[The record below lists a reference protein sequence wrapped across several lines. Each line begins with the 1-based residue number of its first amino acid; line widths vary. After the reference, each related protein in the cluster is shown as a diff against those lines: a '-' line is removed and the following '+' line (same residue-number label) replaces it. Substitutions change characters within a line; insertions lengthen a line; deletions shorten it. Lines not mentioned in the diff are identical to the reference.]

1 MQMRKLKSN
10 KYYASVILKD
20 LIDNAR
26 WETLIEYILLAW
38 KNTPSQLKKREILNA
53 ITIEYLENNKKGKK
67 NEKTNIVKFNSILN

>member
-1 MQMRKLKSN
+1 MKKKFKKD

-38 KNTPSQLKKREILNA
+38 KNSPSQLKKREILNA
-53 ITIEYLENNKKGKK
+53 ITIEYLNKNNKGKT
-67 NEKTNIVKFNSILN
+67 NEKTNIVRFDSKLN

>member
-1 MQMRKLKSN
+1 MRKLKSN

-38 KNTPSQLKKREILNA
+38 KNSPSQLKKREILNA
-53 ITIEYLENNKKGKK
+53 ITIEYLKNNNKGKK
-67 NEKTNIVKFNSILN
+67 NEKTNIVKFSSKLN

>member
-1 MQMRKLKSN
+1 MRKLKSN

-38 KNTPSQLKKREILNA
+38 KNTPRQLKKREILNA
-53 ITIEYLENNKKGKK
+53 ITIEYLDNNKKGKK

>member
-1 MQMRKLKSN
+1 MRKLKSN

-38 KNTPSQLKKREILNA
+38 KNSPSQLKKREVLNA
-53 ITIEYLENNKKGKK
+53 ITIEYLDNNKKGKK
-67 NEKTNIVKFNSILN
+67 NEKNNIVKFHSNKLN

>member
-1 MQMRKLKSN
+1 MRKLKSN

-38 KNTPSQLKKREILNA
+38 KNSPSQLKKREILNA
-53 ITIEYLENNKKGKK
+53 VTIEYLENNKKGKI
-67 NEKTNIVKFNSILN
+67 NEKTNIVKFSSKLN

>member
-1 MQMRKLKSN
+1 MKKKLKKD

-38 KNTPSQLKKREILNA
+38 KNSPSQLKKREILNA
-53 ITIEYLENNKKGKK
+53 ITIEYLNKNNKGKT
-67 NEKTNIVKFNSILN
+67 NEKTNIVRFDSKLN

>member
-1 MQMRKLKSN
+1 MKKLKKD

-38 KNTPSQLKKREILNA
+38 KNSPSQLKKREILNA
-53 ITIEYLENNKKGKK
+53 ITIEYLNKNNKGKT
-67 NEKTNIVKFNSILN
+67 NEKTNIVRFDSKLN

>member
-1 MQMRKLKSN
+1 MRKLKSN

>member
-1 MQMRKLKSN
+1 MRKLKSN

-38 KNTPSQLKKREILNA
+38 KNSPSQLKKREILNA

-67 NEKTNIVKFNSILN
+67 NEKTNIVKFSSKLN

>member
-1 MQMRKLKSN
+1 MKKLKRD

-38 KNTPSQLKKREILNA
+38 KNSPNQLKKREILNA
-53 ITIEYLENNKKGKK
+53 ITIEYLNKNKGKK
-67 NEKTNIVKFNSILN
+67 NENIIKFATVKLN

>member
-1 MQMRKLKSN
+1 MRKLKSN

-38 KNTPSQLKKREILNA
+38 KNSPSQLKKREILNA
-53 ITIEYLENNKKGKK
+53 ITIEYLENNNKGKK
-67 NEKTNIVKFNSILN
+67 NEKTNIVKFNPKLN

>member
-1 MQMRKLKSN
+1 MRKLKSN

-53 ITIEYLENNKKGKK
+53 ITIEYLDNNKKGKK

>member
-1 MQMRKLKSN
+1 MRKLKSN

-38 KNTPSQLKKREILNA
+38 KNSPTQLKKREILNA

>member
-1 MQMRKLKSN
+1 MRKLKSN

-67 NEKTNIVKFNSILN
+67 NEKTNIVKFNPKLN

>member
-1 MQMRKLKSN
+1 MKKLKKD

-38 KNTPSQLKKREILNA
+38 KNSPNQLKKREILNA
-53 ITIEYLENNKKGKK
+53 ITIEYLNKNNKGKT
-67 NEKTNIVKFNSILN
+67 NEKTNIVRFDSKLN

>member
-1 MQMRKLKSN
+1 MKKLKKD

-38 KNTPSQLKKREILNA
+38 KNSPNQLKKREILNA
-53 ITIEYLENNKKGKK
+53 ITIEYLNKNKGKT
-67 NEKTNIVKFNSILN
+67 NENIIKFSVNKLIN

>member
-1 MQMRKLKSN
+1 MKKLKKD

-38 KNTPSQLKKREILNA
+38 KKSPSQLKKREILNA
-53 ITIEYLENNKKGKK
+53 ITIEYLNKNNKGKT
-67 NEKTNIVKFNSILN
+67 NEKTNIVRFDSKLN

>member
-1 MQMRKLKSN
+1 MKKLKKD

-38 KNTPSQLKKREILNA
+38 KNSPNQLKKREILNA
-53 ITIEYLENNKKGKK
+53 ITIEYLNKNKGKT
-67 NEKTNIVKFNSILN
+67 NENIIKFAAIKLN

>member
-1 MQMRKLKSN
+1 MKKLKRD

-38 KNTPSQLKKREILNA
+38 KNSPNQLKKREILNA
-53 ITIEYLENNKKGKK
+53 ITIEYLNKNKGKT
-67 NEKTNIVKFNSILN
+67 NENIIKFSVNKLIN

>member
-1 MQMRKLKSN
+1 MKKLKKD

-38 KNTPSQLKKREILNA
+38 KNSPNQLKKKEILNA
-53 ITIEYLENNKKGKK
+53 ITIEYLNKNKGKT
-67 NEKTNIVKFNSILN
+67 NENIIKFAAIKLN

>member
-1 MQMRKLKSN
+1 MKKLKKD

-38 KNTPSQLKKREILNA
+38 KNSPNQLKKREILNA
-53 ITIEYLENNKKGKK
+53 ITIEYLNKNKGKK
-67 NEKTNIVKFNSILN
+67 NENIIKFATVKLN

>member
-1 MQMRKLKSN
+1 MKKLKRD

-38 KNTPSQLKKREILNA
+38 KNSPNQLKKREILNA
-53 ITIEYLENNKKGKK
+53 ITIEYLNKNKGKT
-67 NEKTNIVKFNSILN
+67 NENIIKFATVKLN

>member
-1 MQMRKLKSN
+1 MKKLKRD

-38 KNTPSQLKKREILNA
+38 KNSPNQLKKREILNA
-53 ITIEYLENNKKGKK
+53 ITIEYLNKNKGKT
-67 NEKTNIVKFNSILN
+67 NENIIKFAAIKLN